1 MTSAKSCS
9 RATYYIAVRLRMK
22 RSCYHFSD
30 VSSQGT
36 KLGLSGWSWIAV
48 HSWSTGPHLNKS
60 DRALPP
66 SAPSVAFIHS
76 FSYFPLSPSMILNY
90 IWCRK
95 WQNLSQW
102 TPLLWKL
109 CKRTTRF
116 LFFSQ
121 FLQNVVVGTE
131 SRKSIKRNSVES
143 SFSLLILWCDPY
155 IMGIGFHRL
164 FQAQTFTSPL
174 SFRKAK
180 RI

>member
-9 RATYYIAVRLRMK
+9 RATNYIVVRLRMK

-36 KLGLSGWSWIAV
+36 KLGLSGWSWIAL
-48 HSWSTGPHLNKS
+48 HYWSTGPHLNKS

-66 SAPSVAFIHS
+66 SASSVAFIHS

-116 LFFSQ
+116 LFFFQ
-121 FLQNVVVGTE
+121 FFQNVVLGTE

-143 SFSLLILWCDPY
+143 SFSLLTLWCDPY
-155 IMGIGFHRL
+155 IYGHWVPSAFPDTN
-164 FQAQTFTSPL
+164 FYFCPL
-174 SFRKAK
+174 
-180 RI
+180 I